1 MINVLD
7 FDSICNTAAS
17 LQTIYMIKNTFYLI
31 RIVVPIVLII
41 MAMLDVIKMITASNP
56 DQIMQGGRIV
66 RRMFAAVAVFFVL
79 LIVDTT
85 LNVLGKANFSSS
97 QCWNDAT
104 KQMVDAKYKAEEL
117 ERKALDDY
125 RKQSL
130 ESQKDK
136 KSEREI
142 EYNNIGENT
151 KVDENTEGLSDRAK
165 LIEFAKKHVGNKY
178 RYGGTNINVPDKS
191 NIDDGIDCSAFVQQ
205 SYAHIG
211 VSIPRTTYDQCAM
224 GEVVN
229 DIENAKLGDIFCYG
243 SSGNY
248 THVTMYAGILSNGEG
263 ESSGVS
269 DGTKAVVQAS
279 HTAPFPDGGVKFSN
293 YKYRTPGKIVRIL
306 K

>member
-1 MINVLD
+1 MINILD

-31 RIVVPIVLII
+31 RVVVPIVLII

-130 ESQKDK
+130 ENQKDK

-165 LIEFAKKHVGNKY
+165 LIEFAKKYVGN
-178 RYGGTNINVPDKS
+178 RYVFGGNDLN
-191 NIDDGIDCSAFVQQ
+191 NGIDCSGFVQQ
-205 SYAHIG
+205 AYAHIG
-211 VSIPRTTYDQCAM
+211 ISLPRTTYDQCEK
-224 GEVVN
+224 GTKIDGV
-229 DIENAKLGDIFCYG
+229 ENAKLGDIFCYYDN
-243 SSGNY
+243 SGAFG
-248 THVTMYAGILSNGEG
+248 HVTLYAGVLSNGEG

-269 DGTKAVVQAS
+269 DGTKAVVHAS
-279 HTAPFPDGGVKFSN
+279 NSQPFPSGGIKFSN
-293 YKYRTPGKIVRIL
+293 VNYRTPGRIVRII

>member
-1 MINVLD
+1 MINILD

-17 LQTIYMIKNTFYLI
+17 LQTIYMIKNAFYLI
-31 RIVVPIVLII
+31 RVVVPIVLII

-165 LIEFAKKHVGNKY
+165 LIEFAKKYVGN
-178 RYGGTNINVPDKS
+178 RYVFGGNDLN
-191 NIDDGIDCSAFVQQ
+191 NGIDCSGFVQQ
-205 SYAHIG
+205 AYAHIG
-211 VSIPRTTYDQCAM
+211 ISLPRTTYDQCEK
-224 GEVVN
+224 GTKIDGV
-229 DIENAKLGDIFCYG
+229 ENAKLGDIFCYYDN
-243 SSGNY
+243 SGAFG
-248 THVTMYAGILSNGEG
+248 HVTLYAGVLSNGEG

-269 DGTKAVVQAS
+269 DGTKAVVHAS
-279 HTAPFPDGGVKFSN
+279 NSQPFPSGGIKFSN
-293 YKYRTPGKIVRIL
+293 VNYRTPGRIVRII